1 MKALLCQVLL
11 RVNALSFPKQTVIW
25 KTHKLKHYGLPAK
38 LYQDRTA
45 IHSHTCVHDV
55 SGYQT
60 PIFHML
66 TTAGAPAALY
76 ALLFPSPID
85 IKLL

>member
-1 MKALLCQVLL
+1 MKALLYQVLL
-11 RVNALSFPKQTVIW
+11 RVYALSFPKQTVIW
-25 KTHKLKHYGLPAK
+25 KTHKLKHNGLPAK
-38 LYQDRTA
+38 LYQDCTTN
-45 IHSHTCVHDV
+45 HSHKCVRDV

-66 TTAGAPAALY
+66 TIAGAPAAHHIHPTLC
-76 ALLFPSPID
+76 PTD